1 MQTFDQLVWLIPVLP
16 LLASF
21 FSGVGLLSF
30 RESTAG
36 LRRFH
41 GALAIGSMSLAF
53 ILSLGLLWNQVHG
66 AAPVRWLLEWMLTD
80 TFRLEVGYWLD
91 PLTSSMLVVV
101 TSVAL
106 LVMIYSDEYMHVDE
120 GYVRFFVYLSLF
132 TSSMLGL
139 VLSPNLIQVYGCWE
153 LVGMCSYLLVG
164 FWFTRP
170 TAAEACQKAF
180 ITNRVGDFGLLL
192 GILALYWMTGSF
204 DFAPIADRLGDLLIA
219 IPSLQGLACLACI
232 LVFMGPVAKSAQ
244 FPLHVWLPDA
254 MEGPTPI
261 SALIHAATMVAAGI
275 FLVARMFPVFDQLPL
290 VMEVIAWTGTL
301 TAFLGATMALT
312 QSDVKKGLAYSTMSQ
327 LGYMMMALGTGAYSE
342 ALFHL
347 TTHAYSKALLFL
359 AAGSVIHGMEPVVG
373 FSPMQNQNMHR
384 MGGLRHYMPLTAI
397 TFLLG
402 TCSICGIPP
411 LACFWSKDAILAE
424 VFATHPACWFVAWI
438 TAGMTGFYMFR
449 IYFLTFEG
457 SFRSDLGR
465 SKPKESSLGMVAP
478 LLVLAVP
485 TVAIGSLGTPF
496 NPLWE
501 SFVHAPGEILG
512 HQEEFD
518 WNEFVEMAGSS
529 VGVAMIGITLASLMY
544 RERKIDAR
552 SLSEYLAPFNRLFA
566 SKWYIDDL
574 YQQVIVQGTRT
585 FAQTLLRFDQRI
597 VDGTVNLTGFS
608 TLSAGESL
616 KYWESGRVQFY
627 LLSILLGLIVTACV
641 LLSSANLTS

>member
-1 MQTFDQLVWLIPVLP
+1 MEIFHQAIWIIPLLP
-16 LLASF
+16 LSASML
-21 FSGVGLLSF
+21 SGIGLLTF
-30 RESTAG
+30 RETTSD
-36 LRRFH
+36 LRRIH
-41 GALAIGSMSLAF
+41 GALAIGSMGLALA
-53 ILSLGLLWNQVHG
+53 LSLGVLWNQLNG
-66 AAPVRWLLEWMLTD
+66 AAPIRWIIEWMLTD
-80 TFRLEVGYWLD
+80 TFRLEVGYWVD
-91 PLTSSMLVVV
+91 PLTSTMLVVV

-120 GYVRFFVYLSLF
+120 GYVRFFVYLSIF
-132 TSSMLGL
+132 TTSMLGL
-139 VLSPNLIQVYGCWE
+139 VLSPNLIQVYAFWE

-204 DFAPIADRLGDLLIA
+204 EFASIADRLGDLLIA
-219 IPSLQGLACLACI
+219 IPSLRTIACIACL
-232 LVFMGPVAKSAQ
+232 LVFMGPIAKSAQ

-261 SALIHAATMVAAGI
+261 SALIHAATMVAAGV

-290 VMEVIAWTGTL
+290 VMEVIAWTGTF
-301 TAFLGATMALT
+301 TAFMGATMALT
-312 QSDVKKGLAYSTMSQ
+312 QSDIKKGLAYSTMSQ
-327 LGYMMMALGTGAYSE
+327 LGYMIMALGTGAYSE

-384 MGGLRHYMPLTAI
+384 MGGLRKYMPLTAI

-424 VFATHPACWFVAWI
+424 AFATHPACWLVAWL

-457 SFRSDLGR
+457 SFRSDFGR
-465 SKPKESSLGMVAP
+465 AKPKESHLGMVAP
-478 LLVLAVP
+478 LLVLAIP
-485 TVAIGSLGTPF
+485 TVAIGWLGTPF
-496 NPLWE
+496 EPLWE
-501 SFVHAPGEILG
+501 QFVHAPGEVLSLD
-512 HQEEFD
+512 EPFD
-518 WNEFVEMAGSS
+518 WNEFVAMAGSS
-529 VGVAMIGITLASLMY
+529 VGIGLIGISISSLMY
-544 RERKIDAR
+544 QKLLIDPTR
-552 SLSEYLAPFNRLFA
+552 ISGYLLPLNRLFA

-574 YQQVIVQGTRT
+574 YAQVIVRGTRT
-585 FAQTLLRFDQRI
+585 LAQSLLIFDQRI
-597 VDGTVNLTGFS
+597 IDGAVNFTGFGAF
-608 TLSAGESL
+608 SAADTL
-616 KYWESGRVQFY
+616 KYWENGRVQFY
-627 LLSILLGLIVTACV
+627 ILSIIFGVVLACWLLVSQI
-641 LLSSANLTS
+641 S